1 LRPAREVTAIP
12 ETAMGRIGLR
22 SVLLAFLFFCA
33 ALATASVPAAFAQ
46 THGEKGA
53 PPPLP
58 RAEDSAL
65 PTRSDFASN
74 KTSAPSGPTPETES
88 RVAANTN
95 ASPDVPPP
103 PADGIARAG
112 EGGVTFPTCRR
123 CPPAQYP
130 YSALIR
136 KIQGSVTMDAVISA
150 DGLPS
155 NIKVVASMGA
165 GLDEQAVKAVRV
177 WQFEPA
183 RDADGKPVAAHQT
196 IVINFHIKNK

>member
-1 LRPAREVTAIP
+1 
-12 ETAMGRIGLR
+12 MGRIGLR

-46 THGEKGA
+46 AHGQKGA

-65 PTRSDFASN
+65 PTRGNFAPN
-74 KTSAPSGPTPETES
+74 KTSSPPQPAPETES
-88 RVAANTN
+88 RKGADAL
-95 ASPDVPPP
+95 PGPPP
-103 PADGIARAG
+103 PTDGIAQAG
-112 EGGVTFPTCRR
+112 EGGVTYPTCRR

-136 KIQGSVTMDAVISA
+136 KIQGNVTMDAVISA
-150 DGLPS
+150 EGIPS
-155 NIKVVASMGA
+155 NIKVVGFMGA

-177 WQFEPA
+177 WQFDPA
-183 RDADGKPVAAHQT
+183 RDADGNPIAAHQT
-196 IVINFHIKNK
+196 IVIYFRIKNK